1 LLPEISDRHI
11 SYTSV
16 IFIPLMKKI
25 LVTGGCGYIGSHT
38 IVSLIERGYE
48 VISIDSLERGK
59 AYVPD
64 RVKLITG
71 KSFHNHQIN
80 LCNLKSTRYVFETHN
95 DIAGIIHFAAYKMVG
110 ESVEK
115 PLRYYGNNL
124 ISLMN
129 ILICLREFNIPN
141 FIFSSSSAVYGNVS
155 ELPVKEDTA
164 VCEQESP
171 YGRTKYFGEK
181 MIADFQNT
189 LAFRAL
195 ILRYFNPGGCHESA
209 WLGEPIEEHPENI
222 IPAITKTAAGK
233 QPEFNVHGADY
244 PTRDGSCIRDYIHV
258 MDVAEAH
265 VMALEYL
272 MKHSEKNSFSE
283 IINLGIGN
291 GVTVLEMIAA
301 FEKATGIKLKY
312 KIGPRRPGDAAAVY
326 SDNSKVEKVLGWK
339 PKRSLEDMMRSAWK
353 WELENQKLEVKN

>member
-1 LLPEISDRHI
+1 
-11 SYTSV
+11 
-16 IFIPLMKKI
+16 MKKI

-38 IVSLIERGYE
+38 IVSLIEHGYE

-59 AYVPD
+59 SYVPD

-71 KSFHNHQIN
+71 RSFHNHQVN

-129 ILICLREFNIPN
+129 ILICLREFNVSN
-141 FIFSSSSAVYGNVS
+141 FIFSSSSAVYGNIN
-155 ELPVKEDTA
+155 ELPVKEETP
-164 VCEQESP
+164 VYEQESP

-189 LAFRAL
+189 TAFSTL
-195 ILRYFNPGGCHESA
+195 ILRYFNPAGCHESA
-209 WLGEPIEEHPENI
+209 LLGEPIEENPANI

-233 QPEFNVHGADY
+233 QPEFIVNGADY

-272 MKHSEKNSFSE
+272 VNQSEKKSLLD

-291 GVTVLEMIAA
+291 GVSVLEMVHA
-301 FEKATGIKLKY
+301 FEKATGVKLPY
-312 KIGPRRPGDAAAVY
+312 RIGQRRPGDASAVY
-326 SDNSKVEKVLGWK
+326 SDISKAEKLLGWK
-339 PKRSLEDMMRSAWK
+339 PNRSLEEMMLSAWK
-353 WELENQKLEVKN
+353 WELANKKLEGAN